1 MTLLCTAAMLLL
13 SGVCQE
19 QPYRGMP
26 LLVTAYNPFDGGV
39 NCNDDCA
46 TFGTGI
52 TITSE
57 HFNMAAACPTEWV
70 RLDRTAVITIQGAD
84 YLCLDNFGDIENR
97 YPVYV
102 RGKWYLR
109 IDLVLREPELW
120 GVQIIDDWS
129 MRWQ

>member
-1 MTLLCTAAMLLL
+1 MTLLCTVAMLLL

-19 QPYRGMP
+19 QKYQELP
-26 LLVTAYNPFDGGV
+26 LLITAYNPLDGGV

-46 TFGTGI
+46 TFGTGV

-57 HFNMAAACPTEWV
+57 HFNIAAACPTEWV
-70 RLDRTAVITIQGAD
+70 RLDRTAVITIQGID
-84 YLCLDNFGDIENR
+84 YLCLDNFGSVENR

-102 RGKWYLR
+102 GGEWYLR

-120 GVQIIDDWS
+120 GVQITNDWS